1 MYVKRALS
9 VLAIAIA
16 TGGVG
21 SAVIVG
27 TSASGSPRPTAAL
40 PPQALTVAP
49 PAPLAPDAQTMPKT
63 TLHLP
68 STLRLVYRTTGAR
81 PLNRSHTVFTAALT
95 KPGHK
100 KIIGTAAFTCASVTS
115 GGLRQDCRGA
125 FALRKG
131 VLLVAES
138 QNISTGQITGSVLG
152 GSGYYEGAIGPISG
166 HDIGGGRAKLAVDY
180 SFQ

>member
-27 TSASGSPRPTAAL
+27 TSASGSPRPLAAL
-40 PPQALTVAP
+40 PPQAPDVAP
-49 PAPLAPDAQTMPKT
+49 PAPHAPHTQAMPKT
-63 TLHLP
+63 KLHLP

-81 PLNRSHTVFTAALT
+81 PLDRSHTVFTAALT

-100 KIIGTAAFTCASVTS
+100 KIIGTAAYSCTAVTS
-115 GGLRQDCRGA
+115 GGLHQDCRGA
-125 FALRKG
+125 LALRKG
-131 VLLVAES
+131 VLLVAET

-152 GSGYYEGAIGPISG
+152 GSGYYSGAIGPISG
-166 HDIGGGRAKLAVDY
+166 HDIGGGRAKLAVHY